1 MAQPLEIFA
10 LAPRLLLEWERS
22 SQLQLALLVQKKA
35 G

>member
-1 MAQPLEIFA
+1 MAQPLEIFV

-35 G
+35 E